1 MILDLRRKNI
11 EANANK
17 VKLDIKPNDSSND
30 NFNLY
35 SVNSFID
42 SGYLRAENR
51 IAEEQFEQQLSTNE
65 SYVLMLLKKR
75 LTISEI
81 AQKLEISEE
90 KVEFFAKTVAMKRK
104 QFFS

>member
-1 MILDLRRKNI
+1 MDKSMDASL
-11 EANANK
+11 
-17 VKLDIKPNDSSND
+17 NDDS

-51 IAEEQFEQQLSTNE
+51 IMEEQFEQLLSKNE
-65 SYVLMLLKKR
+65 FDVLVLLKKR

-81 AQKLEISEE
+81 AQKLKISEE
-90 KVEFFAKTVAMKRK
+90 KVKFFAKTIATKRK

>member
-1 MILDLRRKNI
+1 MDASLND
-11 EANANK
+11 
-17 VKLDIKPNDSSND
+17 DSNDS
-30 NFNLY
+30 FTLY
-35 SVNSFID
+35 SVKSFID

-65 SYVLMLLKKR
+65 SDVLSLLKKR

-81 AQKLEISEE
+81 AQKLEISEK
-90 KVEFFAKTVAMKRK
+90 KVKFFAKTVATKRK

>member
-1 MILDLRRKNI
+1 MDASLNDDS
-11 EANANK
+11 NA
-17 VKLDIKPNDSSND
+17 

-42 SGYLRAENR
+42 SGYLKAENR
-51 IAEEQFEQQLSTNE
+51 IMEEQFVQQLSKNE
-65 SYVLMLLKKR
+65 FDVLMLLKKR

-90 KVEFFAKTVAMKRK
+90 KVKFFAKTVAMKRK